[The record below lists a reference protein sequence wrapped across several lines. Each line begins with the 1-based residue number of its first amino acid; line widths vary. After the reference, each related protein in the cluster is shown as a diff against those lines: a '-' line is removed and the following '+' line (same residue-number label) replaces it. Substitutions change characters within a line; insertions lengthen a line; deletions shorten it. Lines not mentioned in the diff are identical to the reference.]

1 MIIILVFLLIVLVSR
16 LLLLQWDVRRMT
28 EQLEEISKHFG
39 TNELLRT
46 NTHNK
51 HLARFADKINQLI
64 ILFKQNQQTFEK
76 RELELKQEIT
86 NISHDLRTP
95 LTSIK
100 GFSELLS
107 DPALSEEEKKEFLA
121 IIQKKIDNLI
131 MIVDLFYE
139 LSQLDS
145 SDKKLIMEQQY
156 LDQIVEETMLMF
168 YEEFEN
174 KQLKVD
180 LDENNVSPIFAD
192 RKAAVR
198 IVTNIIQNAL
208 TYAKSYVTIS
218 LTEDD
223 KYIWLRTANDME
235 ETDISELEHIFNR
248 TFRLDSSRT
257 GPQLGLGLHIVQ
269 QLVQKQGG
277 QAIANVYENEFIIEV
292 SFQKWH

>member
-1 MIIILVFLLIVLVSR
+1 
-16 LLLLQWDVRRMT
+16 MT
-28 EQLEEISKHFG
+28 KQLEEISEHFG

-51 HLARFADKINQLI
+51 YLARFADKINQLI